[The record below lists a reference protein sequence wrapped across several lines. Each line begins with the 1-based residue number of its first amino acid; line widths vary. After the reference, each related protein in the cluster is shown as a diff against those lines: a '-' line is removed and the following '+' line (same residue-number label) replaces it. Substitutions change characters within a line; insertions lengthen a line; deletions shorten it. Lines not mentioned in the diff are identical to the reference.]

1 MKPIMRTDTKMTGKL
16 DAMALSGRTNV
27 NISFLGG
34 VVPVYSGHS
43 RPKGTL
49 VHNLF
54 QMTPDFTQ
62 SQHVPHYAVS
72 RLTQLSY
79 TMGKD
84 MHHEITLAER

>member
-1 MKPIMRTDTKMTGKL
+1 MKPIMTTDTKMTGKL

-34 VVPVYSGHS
+34 VVPNARLY
-43 RPKGTL
+43 TL

-54 QMTPDFTQ
+54 QMTLDFTQ
-62 SQHVPHYAVS
+62 SQHVLHYAVS